1 MIIIDFEDL
10 RSGREQT
17 FEFPGMVAT
26 VQLTEIGL
34 SAARDSG
41 AWTGVATTIETELF
55 DEVSH
60 IVHRTARKAER
71 LPPFVLDCRPLPPI
85 LDDLVSV
92 VRIQAG
98 TGGPELVAT
107 RS

>member
-1 MIIIDFEDL
+1 MIIIDFEEL

-26 VQLTEIGL
+26 VQLTDIGRT
-34 SAARDSG
+34 AARDSG
-41 AWTGVATTIETELF
+41 AWTGVATMIESDLF
-55 DEVSH
+55 DEVTH

-71 LPPFVLDCRPLPPI
+71 LPPFALDCRALPPI
-85 LDDLVSV
+85 LDDMVAI
-92 VRIQAG
+92 VRVQAG

-107 RS
+107 S

>member
-1 MIIIDFEDL
+1 MIIIDFEEL
-10 RSGREQT
+10 RSGGEQT

-26 VQLTEIGL
+26 VQLTDIGRF
-34 SAARDSG
+34 AARDSG
-41 AWTGVATTIETELF
+41 AWTGVATMIESELS
-55 DEVSH
+55 DEVAH

-71 LPPFVLDCRPLPPI
+71 LPPFSLDCRAMPPI
-85 LDDLVSV
+85 LDDMVAV

-107 RS
+107 SS

>member
-1 MIIIDFEDL
+1 MIIIDFEEL

-26 VQLTEIGL
+26 VQLTDIGR

-41 AWTGVATTIETELF
+41 AWTGVATMIESDLF
-55 DEVSH
+55 EEVTH

-71 LPPFVLDCRPLPPI
+71 LPPFALDCRALPPI
-85 LDDLVSV
+85 LDDMVAI

-107 RS
+107 S

>member
-17 FEFPGMVAT
+17 FEFPGLVAT
-26 VQLTEIGL
+26 VRLTGIGL

-41 AWTGVATTIETELF
+41 AWTGVATAIETGLI
-55 DEVSH
+55 DEVAL
-60 IVHRTARKAER
+60 IVHRTARKAKR
-71 LPPFVLDCRPLPPI
+71 LPPFSLDCTALPPI
-85 LDDLVSV
+85 LDDLVAV

-98 TGGPELVAT
+98 TGGPELVANH
-107 RS
+107 S